1 MIVIAHNIRS
11 MHNVGAIFRSC
22 AAFGVEHL
30 YLTGITATPP
40 RKEIAKTALGA
51 EHLVAWSS
59 GEIADVIV
67 RIRES
72 GYTPIALETGADAMK
87 LSEVRFD
94 KVALVLGNE
103 VEGLDAEAL
112 QLCEGKV
119 MIPMVKKQSLN
130 VSVACG
136 VALYALTNVR
146 S

>member
-1 MIVIAHNIRS
+1 M
-11 MHNVGAIFRSC
+11 
-22 AAFGVEHL
+22 

-59 GEIADVIV
+59 GEIADVIARV
-67 RIRES
+67 RQA
-72 GYTPIALETGADAMK
+72 GYTPVALETGADAVS
-87 LSEVRFD
+87 LHEARFD

-112 QLCEGKV
+112 QLCDSKV
-119 MIPMVKKQSLN
+119 MIPMAKKQSLN

-136 VALYALTNVR
+136 VALYALTLGR

>member
-1 MIVIAHNIRS
+1 

-51 EHLVAWSS
+51 EHLVSWSV
-59 GEIADVIV
+59 GEFAEVATSVQKD
-67 RIRES
+67 
-72 GYTPIALETGADAMK
+72 GYTVVALETGADALPIHEAK
-87 LSEVRFD
+87 FE

-103 VEGLDAEAL
+103 VEGLDPEAL
-112 QLCEGKV
+112 ALCAAKV
-119 MIPMVKKQSLN
+119 VIPMAKKQSLN

-136 VALYALTNVR
+136 VALYAFTVER
-146 S
+146 